1 MRDISGPFATPP
13 STILLCSLN
22 TQSSEWRNIIVW
34 TEDCGQE
41 VSKARM
47 RVSSESLTENQP
59 LEDLLTVGY
68 ELDVIGF
75 SPLAG
80 RPSTLGHDFDQ
91 LWTIDRDWIGS
102 C

>member
-22 TQSSEWRNIIVW
+22 TQSSEWRNIIIW
-34 TEDCGQE
+34 TEDCRQE
-41 VSKARM
+41 VSESRM

-59 LEDLLTVGY
+59 LEDLLAVGY

-80 RPSTLGHDFDQ
+80 WPSTLGHDFDQ

-102 C
+102 Y